1 MKKNFKMW
9 IGPPYFY
16 KVLMNDNWIKMSG
29 FDEKHIRNQLHP
41 KKPKKVLKI
50 RNKIEKNK

>member
-1 MKKNFKMW
+1 MW

-29 FDEKHIRNQLHP
+29 FNEKHIRNQLRP

-50 RNKIEKNK
+50 RDKIEKIL